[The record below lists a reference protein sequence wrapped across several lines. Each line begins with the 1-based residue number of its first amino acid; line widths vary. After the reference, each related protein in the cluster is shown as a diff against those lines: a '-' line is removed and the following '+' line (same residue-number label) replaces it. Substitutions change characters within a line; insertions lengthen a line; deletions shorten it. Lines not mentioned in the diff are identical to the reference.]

1 MTMKKTRVAVI
12 GVGHLGTIHTEKYAS
27 MEEVDLVGVVD
38 TDPGRAEEIAAKFK
52 TIMYKSPAEL
62 VGRVDAVSI
71 VTPTNNHHKVGIE
84 LLKKGVDV
92 LIEKPIAMDASEAE
106 SLIRAGEE
114 SGAIIQVGHLERFN
128 GAVMALQGRVSNPMF
143 IESNRLSPFPNRSTD
158 VDVILDLMIHDI
170 DIILNLVD
178 SEVAEVDAVGIPVIT
193 KKIDLASAHIRFE
206 NGCLANITASRVSA
220 NRTRELHL
228 FQADTCISIDYAHQH
243 ISIGRVIPEAGAEP
257 PKMVNEEIDIEK
269 KDSLMEELKAFVR
282 CSKSKERPL
291 VSGEEGLKALKVATM
306 VQEAV
311 ELSMAGLTS
320 KNRAP
325 DTLV

>member
-12 GVGHLGTIHTEKYAS
+12 GVGHLGSLHAEKYAS
-27 MEEVDLVGVVD
+27 LEEAELVGVVD
-38 TDPGRAEEIAAKFK
+38 TDPGRAEEIAAKHK
-52 TIMYKSPAEL
+52 TRAYKSPAEL
-62 VGRVDAVSI
+62 VGVVDAVSI
-71 VTPTNNHHKVGIE
+71 VTPTNYHHKVGIE
-84 LLKKGVDV
+84 LLKEGID
-92 LIEKPIAMDASEAE
+92 LMIEKPIAMDTDEAMD
-106 SLIRAGEE
+106 LIRVGEE
-114 SGAIIQVGHLERFN
+114 TGAIIQVGHLERFN
-128 GAVMALQGRVSNPMF
+128 GAVMALDGRVSTPMF

-178 SEVAEVDAVGIPVIT
+178 SEVADVDAVGIPVIT
-193 KKIDLASAHIRFE
+193 EKVDVASAHIRFE

-228 FQADTCISIDYAHQH
+228 FQADTRISIDYAHQH
-243 ISIGRVIPEAGAEP
+243 ISIGRVIPGAGVEP
-257 PKMVNEEIDIEK
+257 PKMVSEEIDIEK
-269 KDSLMEELKAFVR
+269 KDSLMEELKAFIR
-282 CSKSKERPL
+282 CSVACERPL
-291 VSGEEGLKALKVATM
+291 VSGVEGLKALKVATM

-320 KNRAP
+320 RKKAP